1 MITVDCDAVIT
12 VDRDAVITVDCDAVI
27 IKLTELFINNAFQY
41 FSNLS

>member
-12 VDRDAVITVDCDAVI
+12 VDCDAV